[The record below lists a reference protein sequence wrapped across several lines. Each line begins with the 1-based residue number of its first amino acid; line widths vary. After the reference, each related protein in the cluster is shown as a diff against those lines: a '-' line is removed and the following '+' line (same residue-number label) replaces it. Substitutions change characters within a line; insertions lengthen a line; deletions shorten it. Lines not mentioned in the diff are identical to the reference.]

1 MPALPQCRELMAQL
15 APIHATLAHQSSN
28 ARRHPVYKC
37 NEVQVSSLPMHCTSN
52 STKMKLLNPI
62 IWLTVSQ
69 AEAATKFLRVMRDYM
84 ESLCSD
90 LHSHTI
96 TSVQSNSDRVLT
108 YIATLLEA
116 EQELLYFYLSPTI

>member
-1 MPALPQCRELMAQL
+1 MAQL

-37 NEVQVSSLPMHCTSN
+37 NEV
-52 STKMKLLNPI
+52 
-62 IWLTVSQ
+62 Q

-116 EQELLYFYLSPTI
+116 EQELLYFYLSPTL